1 MSKLVKN
8 LRGNPGEIGLC
19 SVWQLDY
26 HRSLVSVLEMVHHW
40 LVVDVGD
47 LVEG

>member
-19 SVWQLDY
+19 SVWQLD
-26 HRSLVSVLEMVHHW
+26 HWSLVSVLEMVHHW
-40 LVVDVGD
+40 LVVDVRD

>member
-19 SVWQLDY
+19 PVWQLD
-26 HRSLVSVLEMVHHW
+26 HRSLVSVLEMLHHW